1 MCYKNIKLSM
11 DILYINKVEKE
22 NYGLSL
28 YFIGV
33 LLLII
38 IKVYKFVLYKIV
50 CFSIIK
56 IVLNCIFFYY

>member
-1 MCYKNIKLSM
+1 M